1 MAEKTTIARPYAT
14 AVFELARE
22 TPDGLKQWSERL
34 ALLRQVVAD
43 PGLQSLLD
51 DPRINAAALADLIMG
66 VCGNLLDAAGRRL
79 VETLA
84 ESGRLSLAAE
94 IAALYE
100 QLRQE
105 AESVVEVEVT
115 SAFPLEQDEQEK
127 INGMLAG
134 RYQQKL
140 SISAHVDASLIGG
153 VIIRVGDSVID
164 ASIKGKLRQLG
175 NHLAG

>member
-22 TPDGLKQWSERL
+22 APAGFKQWSERL

-43 PGLQSLLD
+43 PALQSLLD
-51 DPRINAAALADLIMG
+51 DPRVSAAALANLIMG
-66 VCGNLLDAAGRRL
+66 VCGERLDAAGRRL

-84 ESGRLSLAAE
+84 ESGRLSLTAE

-100 QLRQE
+100 QLRSE
-105 AESVVEVEVT
+105 AESIVEVEVT
-115 SAFPLEQDEQEK
+115 SAFPLEEAEQER
-127 INGMLAG
+127 ISGMLAG

-140 SISAHVDASLIGG
+140 SISARVDASLIGG
-153 VIIRVGDSVID
+153 VVIRVGDSVID

-175 NHLAG
+175 SHLAG

>member
-22 TPDGLKQWSERL
+22 APAGFKQWSERL
-34 ALLRQVVAD
+34 TLLRQVVAD
-43 PGLQSLLD
+43 PALQSLLD
-51 DPRINAAALADLIMG
+51 DPRVSAAALANLIMG
-66 VCGNLLDAAGRRL
+66 VCGEHLDTAGRRL

-84 ESGRLSLAAE
+84 EAGRLSLATE

-105 AESVVEVEVT
+105 AESIVEVEVT
-115 SAFPLEQDEQEK
+115 SAFPLEEAEQER
-127 INGMLAG
+127 ISGMMAG

-140 SISAHVDASLIGG
+140 SISARVDASLIGG
-153 VIIRVGDSVID
+153 VVIRVGDSVID